1 MKRIYREHGRTARQ
15 WFGLLTV
22 SAVTL
27 LAMSSCAIYGTYH
40 RDNIEDIDSLYGT
53 AASTDTVAVP
63 GWRQFFSDPQLQS
76 LVETGLSRNAD
87 LGMARQRVLQAQ
99 ARLSSARLDYLPS
112 LSLTPETSVDAF
124 NGTTSTSWELA
135 ATASWEIDI
144 FGRVTNAKRGAQA
157 ALMASES
164 YCKAVQTQLVAT
176 IAESYYSLLLVDA
189 KLTVAAQTLESWT
202 QFISTLE
209 ALKEAGNA
217 TEAAVQQAVA
227 QKLALDADILSLKQ
241 QQREAENTLCT
252 LLLWSPRTISRDT
265 LPAEV
270 FPVTLEAGVPAQLL
284 DRRPDVCQA
293 EAELMQSFYNV
304 NAARAAF
311 FPQLTLAG
319 TAGWTDRH
327 SGISVDPAQ
336 LFVNAAASLLQ
347 PVFQRGHLRANYR
360 VAEAERE
367 AALLNYQQTVLRA
380 GAEVN
385 NALYQSQT
393 AQQRITVDS
402 ARVEALN
409 KAVDHT
415 MQLMQYGRANYLEVL
430 TAQQSLLSARQA
442 LAEDVYTRALAMIS
456 LYHAIGGGTD

>member
-1 MKRIYREHGRTARQ
+1 
-15 WFGLLTV
+15 
-22 SAVTL
+22 
-27 LAMSSCAIYGTYH
+27 
-40 RDNIEDIDSLYGT
+40 
-53 AASTDTVAVP
+53 
-63 GWRQFFSDPQLQS
+63 
-76 LVETGLSRNAD
+76 
-87 LGMARQRVLQAQ
+87 
-99 ARLSSARLDYLPS
+99 
-112 LSLTPETSVDAF
+112 
-124 NGTTSTSWELA
+124 
-135 ATASWEIDI
+135 
-144 FGRVTNAKRGAQA
+144 
-157 ALMASES
+157 
-164 YCKAVQTQLVAT
+164 
-176 IAESYYSLLLVDA
+176 
-189 KLTVAAQTLESWT
+189 
-202 QFISTLE
+202 
-209 ALKEAGNA
+209 
-217 TEAAVQQAVA
+217 
-227 QKLALDADILSLKQ
+227 
-241 QQREAENTLCT
+241 
-252 LLLWSPRTISRDT
+252 
-265 LPAEV
+265 LPANV
-270 FPVTLEAGVPAQLL
+270 FPVPLEAGVPAQLL

-402 ARVEALN
+402 ARVEALG

-415 MQLMQYGRANYLEVL
+415 TQLMQYGRANYLEVL